1 MVTIEMVDPTGR
13 LESVCQS
20 KRCVWNEPDYREV
33 STVTF
38 DPFASWAQ
46 RDLYARGREQKLT
59 FNVYM
64 CQPAKHPDDS
74 YYNY

>member
-1 MVTIEMVDPTGR
+1 MVDPTGR

-38 DPFASWAQ
+38 DPQ

-64 CQPAKHPDDS
+64 CQPAKHPYDS